1 MRDIQILQQSVGNH
15 CPNIHKKRVMSL
27 ILATKSVLDG
37 ADLSLTTLGRNLDT
51 KTGVKHAI
59 KRLDRLLGNS
69 RLISSANPWPVVLVD

>member
-1 MRDIQILQQSVGNH
+1 MTIAKQSFNPSSAAIRDIQILQQSVGNH

-51 KTGVKHAI
+51 KTGV
-59 KRLDRLLGNS
+59 
-69 RLISSANPWPVVLVD
+69 